1 MSRALALAERGW
13 GRVRPNP
20 MVGAIVVREGRVV
33 GEGWH
38 ERFGG
43 DHAEIAALR
52 AAGEAARGATLYVTL
67 EPCAH
72 HGKTPPCADAIV
84 EAGVA
89 RVVFG
94 ASDPHPRAAG
104 GARALAAAGVAVE
117 GPVRASA
124 VRSQNAAFFHRQ
136 AGEGPFVALKL
147 ALSLDGKLGLRGE
160 ETAVTGPEARAAA
173 LDLRAG
179 YDAILV
185 GSTTAAVDDPELTA
199 RGAIRPRL
207 PPIRAVADTEARLS
221 PQARLL
227 RADAGEAWV
236 FVAEDADP
244 ARRGALSAT
253 GARVVPLPRGSAGLE
268 PSALLDALEQAG
280 AHAVLCEGGGRLA
293 GSLLSADLVHRLHA
307 FVAPRTFGD
316 DGVPAFPGG
325 AFAPG
330 SPAGWQVSRIVSR
343 GRDVEIA
350 WDRTGGRAGGASP
363 GAAAERGG

>member
-1 MSRALALAERGW
+1 MRAPSSDPGAPGAAEWAIDPMSRALALAERGW

-20 MVGAIVVREGRVV
+20 MVGAVVVREGRVV

-43 DHAEIAALR
+43 DHAEIVALR
-52 AAGEAARGATLYVTL
+52 TAGEAARGATLYVTL

-89 RVVFG
+89 RVVYG

-117 GPVRASA
+117 GPVRALE
-124 VRSQNAAFFHRQ
+124 VRSQNAAFYHRQ
-136 AGEGPFVALKL
+136 AGKGPFVALKL

-160 ETAVTGPEARAAA
+160 ETSVTGPEARAAA

-199 RGAIRPRL
+199 RGAIRPRRQ
-207 PPIRAVADTEARLS
+207 PIRAVADTEARLS
-221 PQARLL
+221 PRPGCSAPTRAKPGCSWRRTRTPTDGARWRRRARASCRC
-227 RADAGEAWV
+227 RADRWGWSRARCSKRWTG
-236 FVAEDADP
+236 P
-244 ARRGALSAT
+244 ARTPCSA
-253 GARVVPLPRGSAGLE
+253 R
-268 PSALLDALEQAG
+268 
-280 AHAVLCEGGGRLA
+280 AV
-293 GSLLSADLVHRLHA
+293 
-307 FVAPRTFGD
+307 GD
-316 DGVPAFPGG
+316 
-325 AFAPG
+325 
-330 SPAGWQVSRIVSR
+330 
-343 GRDVEIA
+343 
-350 WDRTGGRAGGASP
+350 SP
-363 GAAAERGG
+363 GRC